1 MCFYLLEVLGYLMVK
16 LYSLTK
22 SRFHKSHKWV
32 IKLKEK
38 LFFGELF
45 ALLLEAYLELV
56 LSGYLNQ
63 LEPIYSTDGDT
74 AGAVV
79 GYTMLIFCGFGMPLL
94 YIKMLLSPLDSFEK
108 PSFKQKWGQFYER
121 IKIDCK
127 YKLCFYLV
135 FMLRR
140 VLFILVAFWFSR
152 PVF

>member
-22 SRFHKSHKWV
+22 SRYHKSHKWV

-38 LFFGELF
+38 LFFSELF

-63 LEPIYSTDGDT
+63 LEPIFSSDGDI

-79 GYTMLIFCGFGMPLL
+79 GYTMLIVCGFGMPLL
-94 YIKMLLSPLDSFEK
+94 YIKMLLSPLDNFQK
-108 PSFKQKWGQFYER
+108 PNFKQKWGQFYER

-140 VLFILVAFWFSR
+140 VLFILVAFWFAR